1 MSIQSGVFDL
11 PAIGGQEPAP
21 LVAQWNVVMRCPACG
36 SGAWAARAELPD
48 RSCVFGSER
57 VVYPEEGIAV
67 VECGTCG
74 LYYKTAVPAPA
85 FLAELYQRHAQAK
98 WSSAYGFAPET
109 DLLRRLRGHARFDLL
124 DVGAADGAF
133 LAACG
138 AAGITCRR
146 SALDVMHYAGIE
158 RHLSGELIQGFLDA
172 PLPPWSQEPYDV
184 VTLFD
189 VLEHFY
195 QPGVAFENLRA
206 LLRVGG
212 LVLIETGNSASFWPR
227 HAGIAQWWY
236 VRLLEHHV
244 FWSWRSLHR
253 MAGIH
258 GFRVVD
264 WREVRHKS
272 RRGRAPAKAAI
283 GLMKTGLYVLAGAR
297 YATIAGWFGREGNQ
311 PWYPFARDHIQA
323 CLESV

>member
-1 MSIQSGVFDL
+1 MSIHSGVVDF
-11 PAIGGQEPAP
+11 PAIGLEPAP
-21 LVAQWNVVMRCPACG
+21 LLAQWKAVMRCPACD
-36 SGAWAARAELPD
+36 SEAWAARAELPD

-57 VVYPEEGIAV
+57 IAYPGKGIAV
-67 VECGTCG
+67 VECDACG
-74 LYYKTAVPAPA
+74 LYYKTPVPVPA
-85 FLAELYQRHAQAK
+85 FLSELYRRHAQAK
-98 WSSAYGFAPET
+98 WSSTHDFVLEAE
-109 DLLRRLRGHARFDLL
+109 LLRRVSGRSRFDLL

-146 SALDVMHYAGIE
+146 SAFDVMRYAGIE
-158 RHLSGELIQGFLDA
+158 RHLSGEFMAGFLDA
-172 PLPPWSQEPYDV
+172 PLPEWSQEPYDV

-189 VLEHFY
+189 VLEHLY
-195 QPGVAFENLRA
+195 EPRAALENLRT

-227 HAGIAQWWY
+227 HAGIGQWWY

-244 FWSWRSLHR
+244 FWSRRSLER
-253 MAGIH
+253 IAGTH
-258 GFRVVD
+258 GFRVVG

-272 RRGRAPAKAAI
+272 RRSRPPWKNAV
-283 GLMKTGLYVLAGAR
+283 GLLKTGLYVLTGAR

-311 PWYPFARDHIQA
+311 PWYPFARDHIWA
-323 CLESV
+323 CLEKV